1 MSVRHSTDNPA
12 AKLPPDPTIYDQL
25 VYEIASLECVLGTL
39 ERWELSDR
47 PTGADCQIGSAELT
61 LRRTIARLHDIN
73 VRVLF
78 GRQEREVCHE

>member
-1 MSVRHSTDNPA
+1 M
-12 AKLPPDPTIYDQL
+12 TIEASDQR
-25 VYEIASLECVLGTL
+25 CVPRPVTL

-73 VRVLF
+73 GRVLF
-78 GRQEREVCHE
+78 DHRKREVAHGT